1 LEGALISLAS
11 LIVVLLLVLRGKRR
25 EKARIDAG
33 FMPLRS
39 RPVPQRVDS
48 DESDADFYS
57 SECKPPEYTE
67 DEFPEPED
75 EFSEYT
81 EDEFSEP
88 EKSEC

>member
-1 LEGALISLAS
+1 
-11 LIVVLLLVLRGKRR
+11 
-25 EKARIDAG
+25 
-33 FMPLRS
+33 M
-39 RPVPQRVDS
+39 DS